1 MVANAIT
8 GGYSVQAQIA
18 LFRSIKPLFSN
29 KLVFIVSNP
38 SKSIYTY
45 HGETYKVHLR
55 QPNYGKAQWL
65 T

>member
-29 KLVFIVSNP
+29 KLVFIVSTS
-38 SKSIYTY
+38 SKSIYTS
-45 HGETYKVHLR
+45 HDTYKAHLH
-55 QPNYGKAQWL
+55 QSNYGKAQVL